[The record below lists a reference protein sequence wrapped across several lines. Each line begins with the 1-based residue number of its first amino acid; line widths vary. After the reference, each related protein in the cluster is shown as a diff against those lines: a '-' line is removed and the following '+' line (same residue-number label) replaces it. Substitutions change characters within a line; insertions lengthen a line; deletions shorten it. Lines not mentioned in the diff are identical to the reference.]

1 MASLVYRHRIA
12 SNLLINHMVNI
23 EFDSR
28 LSLHCWL
35 INGQVVI
42 CILDQQ
48 VS

>member
-1 MASLVYRHRIA
+1 
-12 SNLLINHMVNI
+12 MVNI